1 MKKMM
6 DEYRISMDKIT
17 PSASFISDTESMM
30 KKIRDE
36 QAAKKS
42 IDIPPQSETMPLM
55 DLFGKEA
62 RRRRIKKA
70 AAAFSAAAAVLIAA
84 VSLNLYNKV
93 NIPNV
98 DTSVTEKTVSESSGE
113 TGEEMLSAVT
123 EPEITVTT
131 VTSSAE
137 DGTLLETQEIYGE
150 TSQDISE
157 GDGSYD
163 DSIDLAEEE
172 VTAQAE
178 PAQTEASGQKSPRNG
193 HDGVHSANI
202 MSDSGTGT
210 APVTYPENDSG
221 SHSDS
226 GNDDINP
233 NEAGYS
239 VSESYYDAPKA
250 EETEYDGIPVYV
262 PGFGGEGYEE
272 DIYEEDNEESDGTPV
287 SSYNYEN
294 VSTEVYSLRFSYDI
308 GTENIEAADKVYVP
322 DSIFSLDGGEY
333 YLVITPGF
341 DDYDPVNKTASAPQ
355 EVRVNE
361 NDTEN
366 IDFIMSSMMSAAS
379 GSDASYY
386 DSEQRLSDYRYN
398 IAVYSADESEDNAML
413 FDISFNSDCLVI
425 NRYDNGTVSSVE
437 YAISRDEY
445 DNSNDAVEQLY
456 E

>member
-1 MKKMM
+1 MKKTI

-17 PSASFISDTESMM
+17 PSASFISDTESKM

-36 QAAKKS
+36 QTAKKS
-42 IDIPPQSETMPLM
+42 IDILPQSETMPLM

-131 VTSSAE
+131 VTSFVE
-137 DGTLLETQEIYGE
+137 DETLSETQEIYDE
-150 TSQDISE
+150 TSQNISE
-157 GDGSYD
+157 GDSSYD

-172 VTAQAE
+172 VTVQAE
-178 PAQTEASGQKSPRNG
+178 SAQTDVSGQKSPRNG
-193 HDGVHSANI
+193 HDGVNSANI

-226 GNDDINP
+226 SNNDVIP

-239 VSESYYDAPKA
+239 VSESYYAPEA

-262 PGFGGEGYEE
+262 PGFEGAGYEG
-272 DIYEEDNEESDGTPV
+272 DIEESDDVLESPY
-287 SSYNYEN
+287 SYEN
-294 VSTEVYSLRFSYDI
+294 VSAEVYSLQFSYDI
-308 GTENIEAADKVYVP
+308 GTENIKAADKVYVP

-355 EVRVNE
+355 EVRINE

-366 IDFIMSSMMSAAS
+366 IDAVMSSVMSAAS

-437 YAISRDEY
+437 YAISCDEY